1 MMATASQ
8 SYITLDGKSSKGVES
23 GLVGPQLMHFD
34 NWRGS
39 GWDVITHGGFLTYPH
54 HDAAGLLTFSYM
66 RAGAK
71 LWGYIALDSVDENDQ
86 GAVIKGWSDYYSR
99 PMATETFDKGVVV
112 GTILLERGGVL

>member
-66 RAGAK
+66 RAGGGSEQA
-71 LWGYIALDSVDENDQ
+71 ER
-86 GAVIKGWSDYYSR
+86 SD
-99 PMATETFDKGVVV
+99 VC
-112 GTILLERGGVL
+112 ERDCFG